1 MMKAFSLSREMLQMM
16 IEEVKDVAVLR
27 DIQGL
32 EIESF
37 ERFIDKV
44 WESILHNWGVFESER
59 DKGYRDAV
67 CDMAA
72 ICKGIISAYR
82 YCKDPR

>member
-1 MMKAFSLSREMLQMM
+1 MKAFPLNREIVELL
-16 IEEVKDVAVLR
+16 IEEIKDVAVIR
-27 DIQGL
+27 DLQGL

-37 ERFIDKV
+37 ERFIDKI
-44 WESILHNWGVFESER
+44 WKSILHNWQLFEDER
-59 DKGYRDAV
+59 SKGYRDAV

-72 ICKGIISAYR
+72 ILKGLISAYK

>member
-1 MMKAFSLSREMLQMM
+1 MKAFPLDKEIVELM

-27 DIQGL
+27 DIQGC
-32 EIESF
+32 EIAAF
-37 ERFIDKV
+37 ERFIDKI
-44 WESILHNWGVFESER
+44 WESILHNWEIFESER

-72 ICKGIISAYR
+72 ILKGIISAYK

>member
-1 MMKAFSLSREMLQMM
+1 MKVFPLDKEIVELM

-37 ERFIDKV
+37 ERFIDKI
-44 WESILHNWGVFESER
+44 WTYILHNWGVFESER

-72 ICKGIISAYR
+72 ILKGIISAYK

>member
-1 MMKAFSLSREMLQMM
+1 MKAFPLDKEIVELM

-32 EIESF
+32 EIECF
-37 ERFIDKV
+37 ERFIDKI
-44 WESILHNWGVFESER
+44 WRYILHNWGVFESER

-72 ICKGIISAYR
+72 ICKGIISAYK

>member
-1 MMKAFSLSREMLQMM
+1 MMKGFVANRELVEMM
-16 IEEVKDVAVLR
+16 IEEIKDVAVTR

-32 EIESF
+32 EIECF

-44 WESILHNWGVFESER
+44 WEFVLHNWGVFESER
-59 DKGYRDAV
+59 SKGYRDAI

-72 ICKGIISAYR
+72 ILKGIANAYK
-82 YCKDPR
+82 YCKDPK

>member
-1 MMKAFSLSREMLQMM
+1 MKVFPLDKEIVELM

-37 ERFIDKV
+37 ERFIDKI
-44 WESILHNWGVFESER
+44 WTYILHNWGVFESER

-72 ICKGIISAYR
+72 ILKGIISAYR